1 MMMVLLWRC
10 WHRRMDQEQQNRQ
23 EGRKREGQNR
33 GTTTNNDVFVRH
45 ECQKLLLVSRFTL
58 RAAFGD
64 NVKEDCSHAGRIS
77 PKFIANFR
85 QANNNYNDV
94 DNDHTVT
101 TTDEEEV

>member
-1 MMMVLLWRC
+1 
-10 WHRRMDQEQQNRQ
+10 MDQEQQNRQ